1 MKKRSLSGFIILSI
15 MLVGTLS
22 FAGCA
27 TDVDAEL
34 LTANTENAQTQITAE
49 KIPESVSDD
58 QVMSDCM
65 IDAYSSL
72 TIKGHSFE
80 SIDTDEDGRHYVAK
94 DIVSVDIEAGDP
106 SGMIPQN
113 ISKNVEFLYDAD
125 NAQWI
130 IGKETCISWTVNNEA
145 LPGSCWKS
153 DTIKSSDMKT
163 WMGDKIDTDDG
174 QLFIRFKNKMG
185 FFAIA
190 INEENDSPKKQ
201 PFFTNASGVF
211 TWIGE
216 NGIVEQNFKCMEGI
230 ITDEGEL
237 TLKLSSDNGEGEMIL
252 TADATHISDRE
263 YDEAI
268 NGGAPSD
275 TLYMEELQ
283 TFDVSTTSLDG
294 DTWKKECGSRHGN
307 VSPEISWQAVDG
319 AGKYVVFM
327 LDKDASNWLHMCV
340 ITDKNGLKEG
350 EYDGKEAGY
359 VGPYPPEKH
368 EYDVYVIAL
377 KEENGSIA
385 YNMDSTGTDISEKLN
400 KLNISQSGD
409 TGNVISYGMIKGFY
423 EPSPDVENIL
433 R

>member
-65 IDAYSSL
+65 IDAYNSL

-94 DIVSVDIEAGDP
+94 DTVSVDIEAGDP

-294 DTWKKECGSRHGN
+294 DMWKKECGSRHGN
-307 VSPEISWQAVDG
+307 VSPELSWQAVDG

-423 EPSPDVENIL
+423 EPSPDEENIL

>member
-1 MKKRSLSGFIILSI
+1 
-15 MLVGTLS
+15 
-22 FAGCA
+22 
-27 TDVDAEL
+27 
-34 LTANTENAQTQITAE
+34 
-49 KIPESVSDD
+49 
-58 QVMSDCM
+58 
-65 IDAYSSL
+65 
-72 TIKGHSFE
+72 
-80 SIDTDEDGRHYVAK
+80 
-94 DIVSVDIEAGDP
+94 
-106 SGMIPQN
+106 
-113 ISKNVEFLYDAD
+113 
-125 NAQWI
+125 
-130 IGKETCISWTVNNEA
+130 
-145 LPGSCWKS
+145 
-153 DTIKSSDMKT
+153 
-163 WMGDKIDTDDG
+163 
-174 QLFIRFKNKMG
+174 
-185 FFAIA
+185 
-190 INEENDSPKKQ
+190 
-201 PFFTNASGVF
+201 
-211 TWIGE
+211 
-216 NGIVEQNFKCMEGI
+216 
-230 ITDEGEL
+230 

-307 VSPEISWQAVDG
+307 VSPELSWQAVDG

-423 EPSPDVENIL
+423 EPSPDEENIL